1 MFIYNKILKLWDE
14 KGLTIMFTFII
25 IFFIVYWFLFTS
37 ENKDGTYNKISL
49 KNLFINI
56 TGTNPA
62 SIINKAGSEA
72 CSINSSCAN

>member
-1 MFIYNKILKLWDE
+1 MNMFRGSMVAIATPMNE
-14 KGLTIMFTFII
+14 
-25 IFFIVYWFLFTS
+25 
-37 ENKDGTYNKISL
+37 DGSIDFISL

-56 TGTNPA
+56 TGTNPE